1 MIRSF
6 GKSIE
11 AVVRKVRPHVL
22 PSYRRA
28 FSALLARGMSER
40 REGEFVVC
48 CDFANQAI
56 DHAGGRYYFGLVR
69 DLIDAGYFPVFTARR
84 GTLSTFGT
92 SSLKSLLLTER
103 LGVVRSFSEISKPF
117 YLITDDV
124 SASPEG
130 AEKIVL
136 VDYEWRVCQAA
147 DELAFQFF
155 VHPWVA
161 KERAP
166 ETHEARPSRLF
177 FGGNTAEE
185 KYDKDVIRDVYGMLS
200 RREMLEVATQS
211 ISSDHTFKPNDAA
224 EWLSSTDCHP
234 FVFCETQRCKIPPS
248 RWLEALAKA
257 DFFLACPG
265 VGMPLCHNVIEAM
278 AAGSVPILQYCEYLS
293 PPLKHG
299 INCLAFHDERSLEL
313 VLNSI
318 FSMTEDHIQRLRAG
332 VRAYHEANL
341 APGRF
346 AHRLFSSPQKNR
358 VMLLNEY
365 RVPR

>member
-1 MIRSF
+1 MIHKI
-6 GKSIE
+6 GKSLE
-11 AVVRKVRPHVL
+11 AMVRKLRPHVL

-28 FSALLARGMSER
+28 FSALLARGMNEH
-40 REGEFVVC
+40 REGEVVVC

-56 DHAGGRYYFGLVR
+56 DHVGGRYYFGLVR

-84 GTLSTFGT
+84 GTLSTFGV
-92 SSLKSLLLTER
+92 SSLKSLLLAER
-103 LGVVRSFSEISKPF
+103 LGVVRSFSEIRKPF
-117 YLITDDV
+117 YLITDDA
-124 SASPEG
+124 SAAPEG

-147 DELAFQFF
+147 DELAFPFF

-161 KERAP
+161 PVRAP

-177 FGGNTAEE
+177 FGGNTAQG
-185 KYDKDVIRDVYGMLS
+185 KYDKDVIRAVYGMLS
-200 RREMLEVATQS
+200 RREMLEVATES
-211 ISSDHTFKPNDAA
+211 ISSDRTFKPSDAA
-224 EWLSSTDCHP
+224 EWLSSSDRHP
-234 FVFCETQRCKIPPS
+234 FVFCETQRCKIPPL

-278 AAGSVPILQYCEYLS
+278 AAGSVPILQYANYLT
-293 PPLKHG
+293 PPLSDRV
-299 INCLAFHDERSLEL
+299 NCLSFKDANGLKATLQE
-313 VLNSI
+313 I
-318 FSMTEDHIQRLRAG
+318 FDMSDCEIATMRAN
-332 VRAYHEANL
+332 VRAHYDAHF

-346 AHRLFSSPQKNR
+346 AQRLFSGSDQNR